1 MVSTLLFPKKFFKI
15 ASFDMKNIT
24 ILAISGS
31 LRPTSSNTSILRE
44 IKKMMP
50 ENVTYIIYEGLGN
63 IPHFNDA
70 AEIPAPVEEWRDEV
84 TSADAVLFCSPEY
97 AFGVPGTLKNAL
109 DWAVGSTAFS
119 DKPVALITASSV
131 GDKAHVSLLH
141 TLTALG
147 TNIIDDL
154 LISFVRSKLN
164 TEGEITDGDTREAIQ
179 SLVVKLILSVIH
191 KNGSSK

>member
-1 MVSTLLFPKKFFKI
+1 MKK
-15 ASFDMKNIT
+15 IT

-31 LRPTSSNTSILRE
+31 LRHSSSNTAIVKE

-50 ENVTYIIYEGLGN
+50 GNVEYIIFEGLAN
-63 IPHFNDA
+63 IPHFNDST
-70 AEIPAPVEEWRDEV
+70 EVPPSVNEWRNQIA
-84 TSADAVLFCSPEY
+84 SADAVLFCTPEY

-109 DWAVGSTAFS
+109 DWAVGSTTFS

-131 GDKAHVSLLH
+131 GDKAHVSLMH

-147 TNIIDDL
+147 TNIVDDL

-164 TEGEITDGDTREAIQ
+164 AQGEITDSDTAKAVQ
-179 SLVVKLILSVIH
+179 SLVLKLILSVIN
-191 KNGSSK
+191 KDDLSK